1 MTYHF
6 SWLVKRSFYYLIHMA
21 KSMINIGGNTYIL
34 DIHMIVS
41 LVFDKFCI
49 LMDLDYINNVAK
61 ERMHYERWELAEEKI
76 NSISFVRNRI

>member
-1 MTYHF
+1 
-6 SWLVKRSFYYLIHMA
+6 MA
-21 KSMINIGGNTYIL
+21 KSMINNTYIL
-34 DIHMIVS
+34 DIHMSVS

-49 LMDLDYINNVAK
+49 LMALDYINNVAK